1 MDQSTDTQS
10 GMSMPQADTTYP
22 PAGQGQMTQPTQS
35 GVQPQ
40 SGFQPGGYDPQSQ
53 FPPQAGVQP
62 QAAPIS
68 TPASGPIPTQIW
80 LPPTV
85 PVNPTAE
92 NGNPMA
98 GAVTPGQ
105 APAAPAGSTIPQ
117 TAEDADLIE
126 KEWVLHA
133 KDIIARTRQDPFAQ
147 ANELQKLKSEYL
159 QKRYN
164 KTIEKAD

>member
-22 PAGQGQMTQPTQS
+22 PASQGQMTRPSQA

-40 SGFQPGGYDPQSQ
+40 PGFQPGGFAPQSQ
-53 FPPQAGVQP
+53 FPPQA
-62 QAAPIS
+62 APMS
-68 TPASGPIPTQIW
+68 APASAPIPTQIW

-85 PVNPTAE
+85 PVNPTAG
-92 NGNPMA
+92 NGNPTT
-98 GAVTPGQ
+98 GAATPGQ
-105 APAAPAGSTIPQ
+105 APAAPAGSTIPE

-133 KDIIARTRQDPFAQ
+133 KDIITRTRQDPFAQ